1 MSRISTN
8 YHPWVEPAHPTSIRL
23 FEELTGLYK
32 LIRKKYQKDIDQAF
46 DNISRMIGFV
56 VTTTI
61 PVSVE
66 ATKSGTIKSMTIA
79 GENLQETVF
88 AKEFSPILQKIAAD
102 KQIKLSQLES
112 GRLYFIW
119 FEALKLKLRTEWMEP
134 AHHLDAGF
142 GITESLRAATTDKYR
157 RFVPPEVMEPAHWFR
172 ADLPLEM
179 EEAMVIAA
187 IDEAYSEL
195 HLVDQIQARRRNMK
209 LSEYEWTRPGSGIR
223 EPAHFRRDDLAVRPD
238 MATNVLTEIAEVLKR
253 HGF

>member
-23 FEELTGLYK
+23 FEELTGLYE

-46 DNISRMIGFV
+46 DNLSRMIGFV

-66 ATKSGTIKSMTIA
+66 ATKSGVVKSMTIA
-79 GENLQETVF
+79 GDNLQETVF
-88 AKEFSPILQKIAAD
+88 AKEFAPILEKIAAD
-102 KQIKLSQLES
+102 KQIRLSRLGS

-134 AHHLDAGF
+134 AHYIDSGF
-142 GITESLRAATTDKYR
+142 GINESLRASSSMKFGR
-157 RFVPPEVMEPAHWFR
+157 LVRPEVMEPAHWFR
-172 ADLPLEM
+172 MDMPLEM

-195 HLVDQIQARRRNMK
+195 HLVDQIQAHRRSMELR
-209 LSEYEWTRPGSGIR
+209 EYEWTKPGPGIE
-223 EPAHFRRDDLAVRPD
+223 EPAHFRRDDLAARPD
-238 MATNVLTEIAEVLKR
+238 TAAKVLTEIAEVLKR